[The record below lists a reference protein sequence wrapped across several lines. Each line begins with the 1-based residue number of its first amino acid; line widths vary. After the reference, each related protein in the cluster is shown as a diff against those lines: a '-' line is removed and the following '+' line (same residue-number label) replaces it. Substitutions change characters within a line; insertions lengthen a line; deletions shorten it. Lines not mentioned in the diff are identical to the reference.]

1 MGGKESKWWGH
12 TAKLVAGLA
21 ALLLLGVL
29 ASGAV
34 ADPSDPLGGVTGIF
48 TGSSST
54 DSTTSSDSTSTGSSA
69 PSDSTATTTDS
80 ASTSTETATTDTGT
94 SPAAS
99 QYGTSSTDSTTTV
112 PV

>member
-1 MGGKESKWWGH
+1 MGGGKESKWWGH
-12 TAKLVAGLA
+12 TAKVVAGLA
-21 ALLLLGVL
+21 ALLVLGVL

-80 ASTSTETATTDTGT
+80 ATTPPDTRANDRTTNAATT
-94 SPAAS
+94 SPAAIHD
-99 QYGTSSTDSTTTV
+99 T
-112 PV
+112 